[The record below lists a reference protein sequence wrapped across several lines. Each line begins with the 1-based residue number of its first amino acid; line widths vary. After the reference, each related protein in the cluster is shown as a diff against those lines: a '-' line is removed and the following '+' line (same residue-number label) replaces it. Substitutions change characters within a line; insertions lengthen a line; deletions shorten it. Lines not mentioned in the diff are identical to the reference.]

1 MQARRTSS
9 PPSSFFL
16 FSFCPAL
23 LLCVALLLQ
32 LQLPL
37 CCAQCTGSSM
47 TFGPAASFVPQ
58 GATYADQLLGSSR
71 ALPSTQQ
78 VTALR
83 QSFAWVPQGS
93 NPVSVTVTLALYGP
107 RGCDGQGDSQLLATT
122 MPTVYAP
129 GSLSHAVSVTL
140 TANLPT
146 PIILPAGTYTVL
158 LSSDAGAQNVGVEY
172 QSVTGALLLADAYPP
187 AQAAAFALATF
198 LTVFATGRETNAAL
212 IATSC
217 TAGTATTLFPA
228 CTARPFVVYPT
239 GADTNVPCAS
249 SKRVNTNTYTYNAA
263 LPYVTQHDP
272 FVQTIFL
279 SPIVVTQSQT
289 LYSVS
294 FLVLPETSATTRTSY
309 TVRASLYIMSGTNS
323 FALMAQSDQA
333 TLQASTLHGQF
344 TEVYLQLQQ
353 PVYVAAGTTV
363 YMDIVVDQDGL
374 YSLVSTSATFPSYYN
389 SGYDFTSAR
398 TSPAS
403 LTTTNSSPLDQSKGV
418 LGCLGDIYPS
428 SSVSSSA
435 RSSSGR
441 SSSARLSS
449 ALSSSA
455 RSSSAVSSSLVSSS
469 LVSSS
474 AVSSSAVSSSLR
486 SSSAV
491 SSSAVSSSLRS
502 SSVVSSSALS
512 SSAASSS
519 TASSSPMSSSV
530 VSSSAVSSSAA
541 DSSSSSSSSSTGPA
555 SVVSDPRFVGFWGQ
569 SFFVTGSVGG
579 VYNLLSDA
587 AVQVNG
593 YIVQL
598 QSVSCP
604 VIDGRAMERC
614 FDEQG
619 TYFGVLAI
627 QVQGGDFIRITGG
640 GSAHGFHSVQVND
653 VRQLQVGEQYDGR
666 VVRHQAGA
674 ASASPSH
681 VSLSVHRTTTHR
693 LLVKAGLY
701 AFTIDSVDRYVDVT
715 AMDIADWDALVN
727 TAQPDGLLG
736 RTWNATVQVDD
747 SEQHVEEFRLQGD
760 DILGCSH
767 QHDRFCQ
774 AQTVVKATAL

>member
-1 MQARRTSS
+1 M
-9 PPSSFFL
+9 
-16 FSFCPAL
+16 
-23 LLCVALLLQ
+23 
-32 LQLPL
+32 
-37 CCAQCTGSSM
+37 
-47 TFGPAASFVPQ
+47 
-58 GATYADQLLGSSR
+58 Y
-71 ALPSTQQ
+71 
-78 VTALR
+78 
-83 QSFAWVPQGS
+83 
-93 NPVSVTVTLALYGP
+93 PV
-107 RGCDGQGDSQLLATT
+107 
-122 MPTVYAP
+122 
-129 GSLSHAVSVTL
+129 
-140 TANLPT
+140 
-146 PIILPAGTYTVL
+146 
-158 LSSDAGAQNVGVEY
+158 
-172 QSVTGALLLADAYPP
+172 
-187 AQAAAFALATF
+187 
-198 LTVFATGRETNAAL
+198 
-212 IATSC
+212 
-217 TAGTATTLFPA
+217 
-228 CTARPFVVYPT
+228 
-239 GADTNVPCAS
+239 GADPNAPCAS
-249 SKRVNTNTYTYNAA
+249 STQVNTNTYTYNDMNG
-263 LPYVTQHDP
+263 TSS
-272 FVQTIFL
+272 FFL
-279 SPIVVTQSQT
+279 T
-289 LYSVS
+289 
-294 FLVLPETSATTRTSY
+294 
-309 TVRASLYIMSGTNS
+309 
-323 FALMAQSDQA
+323 AQSSQA
-333 TLQASTLHGQF
+333 TLQAFTLRGQF

-353 PVYVAAGTTV
+353 PVYVPLGTTV
-363 YMDIVVDQDGL
+363 YLNTIVDQDGL
-374 YSLVSTSATFPSYYN
+374 YMASTSGSFQSYYRMF
-389 SGYDFTSAR
+389 YTITSAQ

-403 LTTTNSSPLDQSKGV
+403 LTAFASSNLDKSKGV
-418 LGCLGDIYPS
+418 LVCLGNLLAS
-428 SSVSSSA
+428 SSGASSSA
-435 RSSSGR
+435 V

-455 RSSSAVSSSLVSSS
+455 RASSAVSSSLVSSS
-469 LVSSS
+469 LV
-474 AVSSSAVSSSLR
+474 

-760 DILGCSH
+760 DILGCQH